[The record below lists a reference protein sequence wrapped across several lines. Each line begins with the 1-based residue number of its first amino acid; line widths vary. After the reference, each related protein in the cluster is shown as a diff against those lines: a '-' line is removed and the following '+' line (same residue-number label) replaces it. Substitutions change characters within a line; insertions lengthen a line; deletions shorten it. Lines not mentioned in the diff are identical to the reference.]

1 MYDFYVD
8 KYKEILSTPNR
19 ITKLPP
25 RVMIALDKG
34 TSRNDYGHQGVHC
47 TVVTEEGFSK
57 EIVLS
62 ANICGPTGQELY
74 NDMVCTGKFF
84 FDLSQVAAISTDG
97 AGSYEGHNKGMVDR
111 ENLFRDKLQFLVD
124 LCHKIELMLAHT
136 IPGEFPDFNDKINRT
151 IKN

>member
-62 ANICGPTGQELY
+62 ANICGATGQEVY
-74 NDMVCTGKFF
+74 MVFT
-84 FDLSQVAAISTDG
+84 
-97 AGSYEGHNKGMVDR
+97 
-111 ENLFRDKLQFLVD
+111 QFTV
-124 LCHKIELMLAHT
+124 T
-136 IPGEFPDFNDKINRT
+136 RT
-151 IKN
+151 VYTVRVTHFSI